1 MVSGATCSGRPVGA
15 GSPAAGG
22 PAGADDGGAAAG
34 EGGVAEGPG
43 GLGGGADEVA
53 PAVVLGL
60 VVVLALVA
68 VLGLALLAVGPG
80 AAELV
85 EGAGAGGPK
94 QAVRTIRPESPR
106 TLNADNLGLVMMPP

>member
-1 MVSGATCSGRPVGA
+1 MVSGATCSGRSVGA

-34 EGGVAEGPG
+34 EGGGAEVPV
-43 GLGGGADEVA
+43 GLVGVADEVP
-53 PAVVLGL
+53 PA
-60 VVVLALVA
+60 VVLALVA
-68 VLGLALLAVGPG
+68 VLGLALLGLALLAVGPG

-94 QAVRTIRPESPR
+94 QPVRTIRPDSPR
-106 TLNADNLGLVMMPP
+106 MLNADNPGLVMMPP